1 MSGQMSKRKGASYE
15 LKISKL
21 FSSWSGKSF
30 YRTPASGAWA
40 SQRLGQDEQ
49 TGDIVAPSS
58 IKFPFSVE
66 LKNHEGISLENF
78 MRSNGEIPQFF
89 TQNVGDAVRAKKVPM
104 LIVHKN
110 RYPNYLAVPNN
121 KVMLSDAIDNHL
133 NYMTTTIKYKDA
145 LTDEDLYIDV
155 IVMTLEDFF
164 GLYTLDYL
172 LDSHKEMFKNWYKI
186 MNDGIGERR
195 MGSKKTIKNTN
206 VQEILSNLEQ

>member
-1 MSGQMSKRKGASYE
+1 MSGKMSKNKGASYE
-15 LKISKL
+15 RKIAKV
-21 FSSWSGKSF
+21 FSQWSGKEF

-40 SQRLGQDEQ
+40 SQRLGQDSQ
-49 TGDIVAPSS
+49 SGDIVAPSS
-58 IKFPFSVE
+58 INFPFSVE

-89 TQNVGDAVRAKKVPM
+89 TQNIGDAVRAKKVPM

-110 RYPNYLAVPNN
+110 RSPNYLAVPNN
-121 KVMLSDAIDNHL
+121 EIMLSDLIDNHL
-133 NYMTTTIKYKDA
+133 DYMTTTIKYKDA